1 MISPSPTVGT
11 ATSTPQ
17 RGTQANPTATAIFTN
32 TPTTAIETTIT
43 GTPAPSPQ
51 PLITYTP
58 WELVHDLVWSKDGVR
73 LVVAAGDWVHIY
85 DPATLDEL
93 ESLYTGAWAVDLEY
107 HPSDLFALAAKDGSL
122 QFWDAS
128 SGDLLCRMQAHEK
141 GANSLDISPDGGLLA
156 SAGNDAILRLWDL
169 TPLLDGSALQTTEA
183 VCDLQ
188 PQAEMIGGAF
198 AVPAVRFSPDG
209 TLVASI
215 DLQVVRLRDP
225 LTQRLVRTL
234 RADNSLFDIVFSLD
248 GRRLAS
254 AELGNQVRVWEVST
268 GEALHTLV
276 YGEDPE
282 QFIWRVIFSP
292 DGVILAAGSSDGT
305 ITLWDAAS
313 GELLRTFPA
322 HARAVTALAFSPDGR
337 ILASGS
343 LDANVRLWDASHIL
357 ITPTP

>member
-1 MISPSPTVGT
+1 VGT
-11 ATSTPQ
+11 
-17 RGTQANPTATAIFTN
+17 
-32 TPTTAIETTIT
+32 
-43 GTPAPSPQ
+43 
-51 PLITYTP
+51 
-58 WELVHDLVWSKDGVR
+58 
-73 LVVAAGDWVHIY
+73 
-85 DPATLDEL
+85 
-93 ESLYTGAWAVDLEY
+93 WAVDLEY
-107 HPSDLFALAAKDGSL
+107 HTSDLLALAAKDGSL

-128 SGDLLCRMQAHEK
+128 TGDLLCRMQAHDK
-141 GANSLDISPDGGLLA
+141 GANSLDISPEGGLLA

-169 TPLLDGSALQTTEA
+169 TPLLDGSALQTIEV

-234 RADNSLFDIVFSLD
+234 RADNSLFDIEFSPD
-248 GRRLAS
+248 GRWLAS

-276 YGEDPE
+276 HDEDSNR
-282 QFIWRVIFSP
+282 FIWREAFSL

-305 ITLWDAAS
+305 IALWDAAS
-313 GELLRTFPA
+313 GDILHAFPA
-322 HARAVTALAFSPDGR
+322 HTRAVTALGFSPDGGW
-337 ILASGS
+337 LASGG
-343 LDANVRLWDASHIL
+343 LDATVRLWEVDH
-357 ITPTP
+357 